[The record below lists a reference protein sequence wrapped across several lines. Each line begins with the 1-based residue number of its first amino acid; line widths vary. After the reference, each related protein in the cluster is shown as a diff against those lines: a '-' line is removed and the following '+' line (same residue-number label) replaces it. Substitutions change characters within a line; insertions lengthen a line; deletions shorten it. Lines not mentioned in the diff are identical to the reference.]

1 MAPNSNSCVG
11 RKRLL
16 SKRTE
21 IKTSVLGFGCKITS
35 VFWCIFTPILTDMI
49 CYGPWS
55 RSIYVCLVI
64 LGAMDDKQHKI
75 MKRFQEVQKKLDYL
89 ESDER
94 KEQLKKQSDAERDRL
109 QREGQDHAS
118 HREKLAIDK
127 GIQAKILQAKKLQ
140 QDETAKKHREVRIID
155 NTYRFSKRLD
165 NMLSIVDTDI
175 YLSLLQE
182 AKEKI
187 AIKLAA
193 GELNSEEAKGEVED
207 AQYVYDLGTENGNAV
222 KPEGFEVRKAIQK
235 VRNAVAYTTPSYR
248 QIFTPKPRNTVAYT
262 TPSYRQ
268 IVTPKPRNTAA
279 SSRGHRRQTG
289 AGRL

>member
-1 MAPNSNSCVG
+1 
-11 RKRLL
+11 
-16 SKRTE
+16 
-21 IKTSVLGFGCKITS
+21 
-35 VFWCIFTPILTDMI
+35 MI

-109 QREGQDHAS
+109 QREEQDHAS

-127 GIQAKILQAKKLQ
+127 EIQAKILQAKKLQ

-248 QIFTPKPRNTVAYT
+248 QIFTPKPRNT
-262 TPSYRQ
+262 
-268 IVTPKPRNTAA
+268 AA
-279 SSRGHRRQTG
+279 SSRGHRRQIG